1 MSFLDKLEEIQNR
14 PEPERKKILAIS
26 LAVGMALI
34 TAIWLI
40 NFRYSIKA
48 AEKTE
53 EENKAP
59 EPLSLIFSGA
69 KNSAA
74 GFTDNIKKEWGGI
87 KNLFSPESM
96 LEEEEEEEEITQ
108 RTKSGIIIYERER

>member
-1 MSFLDKLEEIQNR
+1 MSFLDKLEKIQNK

-26 LAVGMALI
+26 LTVGMILI
-34 TAIWLI
+34 TAIWLV
-40 NFRYSIKA
+40 NFGYSIKTA
-48 AEKTE
+48 GEAE

-74 GFTDNIKKEWGGI
+74 ELKNNVKEGWEKI
-87 KNLFSPESM
+87 KNLFSPESII
-96 LEEEEEEEEITQ
+96 ENKETNQ
-108 RTKSGIIIYERER
+108 RIKPGTIIYERER

>member
-1 MSFLDKLEEIQNR
+1 MSFLDKLEKIQNK

-26 LAVGMALI
+26 LTVGMILI

-40 NFRYSIKA
+40 NFRYSIKT
-48 AEKTE
+48 AEETKK
-53 EENKAP
+53 ENKAP

-74 GFTDNIKKEWGGI
+74 ELKNNVKEKWKEI
-87 KNLFSPESM
+87 KNIFSPESTV
-96 LEEEEEEEEITQ
+96 EKKETNQ
-108 RTKSGIIIYERER
+108 RIKPGTIIYERER